1 MKIGK
6 YVTLGA
12 SLLLLAACGAKDSSQ
27 ETQVSKTGQTQQV
40 KSQSKSQQSS
50 GTSASSETVSQ
61 EATQESGQVVPEV
74 KLDKGVAY
82 NGSYYYVIGK
92 GGQEI
97 PVVNK
102 HYPLSANY
110 NPCEDP
116 TAKSA
121 FLELLAGMREAGFAV
136 SDSYSGFRSY
146 DTQAGLYQNY
156 VARDGQA
163 AADRYSAR
171 PGYSEHQSGLA
182 FDIIDSS
189 GNLLQEPAASQWL
202 LKHAGDY
209 GFVVRYL
216 AGKEDVTGYQHEEW
230 HVRYVGADAK
240 AISQSGQTLEEY
252 YGFTG
257 GDYVE

>member
-12 SLLLLAACGAKDSSQ
+12 SLLLLVACGAKEEPTSS
-27 ETQVSKTGQTQQV
+27 TATNSQVQKTTT
-40 KSQSKSQQSS
+40 KTASQKDH
-50 GTSASSETVSQ
+50 SQ
-61 EATQESGQVVPEV
+61 EAVQEESNQTENSSQVPDV

-82 NGSYYYVIGK
+82 NGSYYYVTGK

-110 NPCEDP
+110 NPGEDP

-216 AGKEDVTGYQHEEW
+216 SGKEDVTGYQHEEW
-230 HVRYVGADAK
+230 HVRYVGSDAK
-240 AISQSGQTLEEY
+240 AIAKSGKTLEEY

-257 GDYVE
+257 GDYEE